1 MGSWVIMLIS
11 RFGCWLQECV
21 YCWKF
26 IQLNTCDLCIFL
38 YEGCTSMT
46 FSQNRGLLSPHY
58 VEIPVL
64 CGNGGSSPFQRGQ
77 KIKSEIGKVSFDG
90 YNICSQSLVYLW
102 SPPKTLP
109 SLPQPTSS
117 FLAQMLFFSTK
128 CC

>member
-1 MGSWVIMLIS
+1 MLP
-11 RFGCWLQECV
+11 L
-21 YCWKF
+21 
-26 IQLNTCDLCIFL
+26 LCIQFHIHLWIL
-38 YEGCTSMT
+38 YYDLIFFCT
-46 FSQNRGLLSPHY
+46 HY